1 MEERTLEDEIGRKI
15 KFKRNPDGTV
25 EMVDDFMHPIEGEE
39 ELEEYEYIE
48 LEESDDEELASLS
61 PEEARRRIEEREAEE
76 NARRQEY
83 ERLCQEGEKLLET
96 GSFKAAELKYEK
108 ALPLDDKATV
118 ATVGYW
124 RAKTAD
130 FSEPEVLIE
139 EYAKEGADSL
149 ENDLGYEAVDQIKKT
164 FRDKFQPRYDEI
176 SKEEEELS
184 AKVEEGQQRRRGL
197 LKARLKK
204 ASITFALSCVVTVAM
219 LVLALVFWGNNFTV
233 SDGSF
238 IAPTIIFVCLFI
250 LSFVFFGV
258 CTNKFV
264 NAVRIHNANE
274 RLSSTE
280 DGERVLALRSYK
292 EIYEYLL
299 A

>member
-1 MEERTLEDEIGRKI
+1 MEERTLEDEIGRKL

-39 ELEEYEYIE
+39 EEAEAYEYIE
-48 LEESDDEELASLS
+48 LGDGDDEELASLS
-61 PEEARRRIEEREAEE
+61 PEDARRRIEEREAEE
-76 NARRQEY
+76 AACRQEY

-130 FSEPEVLIE
+130 FAEPEALVE

-149 ENDLGYEAVDQIKKT
+149 ENDLGYEAIDQIKKT
-164 FRDKFQPRYDEI
+164 FRDKLQPRYDEI

-184 AKVEEGQQRRRGL
+184 AKVTEGQQRRRGL

-204 ASITFALSCVVTVAM
+204 AAITFAVSCAVTVVL
-219 LVLALVFWGNNFTV
+219 LVLSLVFWGNNFTV
-233 SDGSF
+233 SVD
-238 IAPTIIFVCLFI
+238 
-250 LSFVFFGV
+250 
-258 CTNKFV
+258 
-264 NAVRIHNANE
+264 
-274 RLSSTE
+274 
-280 DGERVLALRSYK
+280 YQ
-292 EIYEYLL
+292 
-299 A
+299 